1 MKVVLICGSPRA
13 QGNTAQAIEACAK
26 VIEAQGIETKVISL
40 ADKKIE
46 SCIACRNCGKS
57 GHCVLDDGANEIIDE
72 IRNSQGLIVGS
83 PVYFG
88 TARGDVMSLMQRI
101 GMVSRSNDQFL
112 KNMVGGP
119 IAVARRGAHTAT
131 LQEMLMFFLIN
142 GMFVPGST
150 YWNML
155 FGSAPGD
162 VLKDEEG
169 MTTIENFAANVAFLV
184 RKINT
189 PEANPLT

>member
-26 VIEAQGIETKVISL
+26 VIEAQGLDTKIISL

-46 SCIACRNCGKS
+46 SCIACRSCGKT

-101 GMVSRSNDQFL
+101 GMVSRAHDQFL

-155 FGSAPGD
+155 FGSVPGD

-184 RKINT
+184 KKINM
-189 PEANPLT
+189 PE